1 MDEVQTIRRA
11 VIDDA
16 ATVNLL
22 GNLADMPNRTQ
33 EARDN
38 LTHAEF
44 ELSVFNDHELAKD
57 KVDEL
62 ELEATFEVAQET
74 EENGK
79 KKYANEQQRK
89 AAAASNLSKSQ
100 EYLDAKNKLIQAKTA
115 KAELELKVGKL
126 RNQFYFAIDEF
137 KAQMAIAGLAQGLCH
152 ENENSRVMQHVYR
165 QKDKLATAINQL
177 KEGLSDE

>member
-1 MDEVQTIRRA
+1 MNEVQTIRQT

-22 GNLADMPNRTQ
+22 GNLTDMPKRIQ

-44 ELSVFNDHELAKD
+44 ELSVFNEHELAKE

-62 ELEATFEVAQET
+62 ELEATFEVTQEV

-79 KKYANEQQRK
+79 KKYANVEQRK
-89 AAAASNLSKSQ
+89 AAVASNLSKSQ
-100 EYLDAKNKLIQAKTA
+100 EYLDAKNKLIQAKMV

-137 KAQMAIAGLAQGLCH
+137 KAQMAVAGLAQGLCH
-152 ENENSRVMQHVYR
+152 ENENSQVMQHVYR

-177 KEGLSDE
+177 REGLSNE